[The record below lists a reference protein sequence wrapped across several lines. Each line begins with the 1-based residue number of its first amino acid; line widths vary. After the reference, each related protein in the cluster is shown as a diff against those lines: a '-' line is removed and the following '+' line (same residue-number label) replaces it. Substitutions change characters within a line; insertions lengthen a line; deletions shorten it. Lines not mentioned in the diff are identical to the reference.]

1 MVVSCGFPLPCLVEG
16 KLRQIFPAEPCRSSE
31 VVDCNGRAV
40 SVFDGRGVLLT
51 ELSGKHLPRK
61 VETESA
67 AGAEVGWQVGGFNMI
82 YRNRNSI
89 QL

>member
-1 MVVSCGFPLPCLVEG
+1 MPH
-16 KLRQIFPAEPCRSSE
+16 K

-40 SVFDGRGVLLT
+40 SVFDGRGVLLA

-67 AGAEVGWQVGGFNMI
+67 AGAEVGWQDGGFKLILKNRSSI
-82 YRNRNSI
+82 DLHCSPGPVRNGSSG
-89 QL
+89 LK